1 MNRHYKREY
10 IRGLSDSIQANVCRG
25 QQTSVRCTLGVRKT
39 ESRIP
44 GTLQPSDLG
53 QAVVASDGRCA
64 LVSFVTSPI
73 VVGHE
78 NIYVLLVT
86 DSTLATA
93 ARNFEW
99 TFTENGGTPNVQST
113 QLGEVSYEP
122 QSTGTLDLK
131 VRVLD
136 SGSSE
141 QTSLS
146 LTQDVA
152 SLNPVLE
159 GVIANAGDQPGPGVG
174 NPDVVRELVN
184 DYSPYY
190 QGVKLKTPEAGDS
203 FLNFLFS
210 MVFDGAHGRTPDQR
224 KQHVDDLARVL
235 NDQNGDFASLITE
248 GAGVCGVRLS
258 LLAMMDGVAGAGS
271 AASLPWTELPDLPAH
286 HDSAE
291 QQLCQAVAG
300 LDESARI
307 DLFNIARFPKSN
319 ITACGRIV
327 EALRDRY
334 FVGTNFSDVLTGMS
348 GTRAQWIVRHFRE
361 GPLSR
366 S

>member
-1 MNRHYKREY
+1 
-10 IRGLSDSIQANVCRG
+10 
-25 QQTSVRCTLGVRKT
+25 LGIRKT
-39 ESRIP
+39 ESRFP
-44 GTLQPSDLG
+44 GTLQASDLG
-53 QAVVASDGRCA
+53 QAIAATDGRCA
-64 LVSFVTSPI
+64 LISFVTTPI
-73 VVGHE
+73 AVGRE
-78 NIYVLLVT
+78 NVYILFVT
-86 DSTLATA
+86 DSGLAA
-93 ARNFEW
+93 AAQSFEW
-99 TFTENGGTPNVQST
+99 TFTENDGTPNVQTT
-113 QLGEVSYEP
+113 QVGEVSYQP
-122 QSTGTLDLK
+122 QSTGILDLK

-141 QTSLS
+141 QASLS
-146 LTQDVA
+146 LTQDIA

-190 QGVKLKTPEAGDS
+190 QGVKPKTPEAGDS

-210 MVFDGAHGRTPDQR
+210 MVFDGAHQRNPDQR
-224 KQHVDDLARVL
+224 KQHVDDLAQVI

-248 GAGVCGVRLS
+248 GAGVCGIRLS
-258 LLAMMDGVAGAGS
+258 LLAMTDGVAGAGS
-271 AASLPWTELPDLPAH
+271 AAALPWKELPDVPAQ

-291 QQLCQAVAG
+291 QQLCQAVAS
-300 LDESARI
+300 LDENARI
-307 DLFNIARFPKSN
+307 DLFNITRFPKSN

-334 FVGTNFSDVLTGMS
+334 FAGTNFSDVLTGMS